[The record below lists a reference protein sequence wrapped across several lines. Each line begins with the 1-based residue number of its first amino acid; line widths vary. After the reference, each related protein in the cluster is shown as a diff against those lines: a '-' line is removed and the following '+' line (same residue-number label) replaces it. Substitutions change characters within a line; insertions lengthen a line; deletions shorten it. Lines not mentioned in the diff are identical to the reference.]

1 MTADLRGQLQ
11 AVYDQHSELTPDLVV
26 DVARDP
32 EHPLHSRFE
41 WDDSVAG
48 EAWRRQQ
55 AHDLIRKVKV
65 VYREADESGPE
76 KSVRA
81 FHAVRSDKGHVYEP
95 VEKVVADDFTRR
107 LLLNDM
113 EREWKALHQRYQE
126 FEEFLAMV
134 RRDVSD
140 AA

>member
-1 MTADLRGQLQ
+1 MSGLRDELL
-11 AVYDQHSELTPDLVV
+11 AVRDQHGKLTPQVVV
-26 DVARDP
+26 DTARDP
-32 EHPLHSRFE
+32 GHPLHSRFE

-55 AHDLIRKVKV
+55 AHEMIRKLKL

-81 FHAVRSDKGHVYEP
+81 FHAVRSSEGHVYEP
-95 VEKVVADDFTRR
+95 TEKVVEDPFTQR
-107 LLLNDM
+107 LVLADM
-113 EREWKALHQRYQE
+113 ERRWKELYQQFKE
-126 FEEFLAMV
+126 FEEFLSMV
-134 RRDVSD
+134 RRDVD

>member
-1 MTADLRGQLQ
+1 MTTDLRGQLQ

>member
-1 MTADLRGQLQ
+1 VSSDLRGQLQ
-11 AVYDQHSELTPDLVV
+11 AVYDQHSKLTPDLVV

-32 EHPLHSRFE
+32 EHPLHGRFE

-81 FHAVRSDKGHVYEP
+81 FHAVRQEQGHVYEP
-95 VEKVVADDFTRR
+95 LEKVVANDFTRQ

-113 EREWKALHQRYQE
+113 EREWRQLHQRYRE
-126 FEEFLAMV
+126 FEEFLSMV
-134 RRDVSD
+134 RRDV
-140 AA
+140 A